1 MSLLSQ
7 ARKLRQQAA
16 ASHQPAPLLAV
27 DREETLI
34 IPTSAGEVKVYVH
47 WPLMP
52 AHHMIINFHGS
63 GFIFPIN
70 DWDRLF
76 CQKLSYRTHAAVFD
90 VDYPLAPEHPF
101 PQPLEASYT
110 VVEEL
115 HQRFP
120 HFGAPTLIGHSAGGN
135 LIIGTQLLA
144 LRRQTDLARRLIL
157 DYPALDLDTAPEEKP
172 FPDGAAN
179 VISPE
184 TARLFNQFY
193 RQNQAPGNP
202 LISPTLASADELRE
216 FPATSILTADHDT
229 LMNEAESFGQ
239 QLVNVGTQVTCRRY
253 VDSLH
258 GFTVN
263 EAGAYQQAIN
273 DMTRT
278 ILADW
283 RA

>member
-7 ARKLRQQAA
+7 ARDLRQQAA
-16 ASHQPAPLLAV
+16 ANHHPAPVLAV

-52 AHHMIINFHGS
+52 AHHLIINFHGS

-76 CQKLSYRTHAAVFD
+76 CQTLSYRTHAAVFD

-110 VVEEL
+110 VIEEI
-115 HQRFP
+115 HQRYP
-120 HFGAPTLIGHSAGGN
+120 LFGAPTLIGHSAGGN
-135 LIIGTQLLA
+135 LIIGSQLLA
-144 LRRQTDLARRLIL
+144 LHRQTDLAQRLIL
-157 DYPALDLDTAPEEKP
+157 DYPVLDLDTSPEKKP

-184 TARLFNQFY
+184 TAHLFNHFY
-193 RQNQAPGNP
+193 RQNQAPGNA
-202 LISPTLASADELRE
+202 LISPIFASTDDLRE

-229 LMNEAESFGQ
+229 LMNEAETFGQ
-239 QLVNVGTQVTCRRY
+239 QLVAAGTQVTCRRY
-253 VDSLH
+253 PDSLH
-258 GFTVN
+258 GFTVD
-263 EAGAYQQAIN
+263 ETGAYEQAIN

>member
-7 ARKLRQQAA
+7 ARKLRQEAA
-16 ASHQPAPLLAV
+16 ANHQPAPLLAV

-34 IPTSAGEVKVYVH
+34 IPTSAGEVPVYVH

-63 GFIFPIN
+63 EFIFPHN

-76 CQKLSYRTHAAVFD
+76 CQKLSYRTHAAIFD

-120 HFGAPTLIGHSAGGN
+120 HFKAPTLIGHSTGGN

-144 LRRQTDLARRLIL
+144 LRRQTDLAQRLIL
-157 DYPALDLDTAPEEKP
+157 DYPVLDLDTSPEEKP
-172 FPDGAAN
+172 FPDGATN
-179 VISPE
+179 VIPLE
-184 TARLFNQFY
+184 TAQLFNRFY
-193 RQNQAPGNP
+193 RQNQVPGNP
-202 LISPTLASADELRE
+202 LISPTHASTDDLRE

-229 LMNEAESFGQ
+229 LLTEAEAFGQ
-239 QLVNVGTQVTCRRY
+239 QLINVGTQVTCRRY
-253 VDSLH
+253 TDSRH

-263 EAGAYQQAIN
+263 ENGAYQQALN

-283 RA
+283 HD